1 MVRWGCCS
9 RVASCVPIFKPLQ
22 LPTLTAP
29 VPLVNIAIYSRF
41 LKKEHT
47 TFVQLLIN
55 ALAKREAQVFLYEEY
70 YKSFDQRIDLPAKF
84 YTFQDHESFRQ
95 QSIDVVISLGGDG
108 TILDLV
114 TIVRD
119 TGTPIMG
126 INLGR
131 LGFLAMIEKNRLDQ
145 AIDALYNDSFTT
157 DQRSVLY
164 LESWP
169 PLFGNDNFALNDFT
183 ILKRD
188 TSSMVIIHAYV
199 NGEFLNSYWADGIIV
214 ATPTGST
221 GYSLSCGG
229 PIIFP
234 RSGNFI
240 ITPVA
245 PHNLNVRPIV
255 LSDTAVISFEVEGR
269 AKNFLCTLDSRYE
282 TITTDFQLAVRRAD
296 FSINLLRFTDRN
308 FLYMIRE
315 KLKWGIDSRNY

>member
-1 MVRWGCCS
+1 MQILFDILAQRD
-9 RVASCVPIFKPLQ
+9 AELFIF
-22 LPTLTAP
+22 
-29 VPLVNIAIYSRF
+29 
-41 LKKEHT
+41 
-47 TFVQLLIN
+47 
-55 ALAKREAQVFLYEEY
+55 EEY
-70 YKSFDQRIDLPAKF
+70 YQSFDDRIRIQQKLELFKE
-84 YTFQDHESFRQ
+84 HEDFKAQ
-95 QSIDVVISLGGDG
+95 NIDFMISLGGDG

-119 TGTPIMG
+119 TGVPIMG

-131 LGFLAMIEKNRLDQ
+131 LGFLAMIEKNRIEQ
-145 AIDALYNDSFTT
+145 ALDALYSDSFTL
-157 DQRSVLY
+157 DQRSILY
-164 LESWP
+164 LESSP
-169 PLFGNDNFALNDFT
+169 SIFGDKNFALNDFT

-188 TSSMVIIHAYV
+188 TSSMVIIHTYV

-234 RSGNFI
+234 KSGNFI

-255 LSDTAVISFEVEGR
+255 LSDNAVISFEVEGR

-282 TITTDFQLAVRRAD
+282 TIDTHFQLAVRKAD
-296 FSINLLRFTDRN
+296 FQVNLVRFTDRN

>member
-1 MVRWGCCS
+1 L
-9 RVASCVPIFKPLQ
+9 K
-22 LPTLTAP
+22 
-29 VPLVNIAIYSRF
+29 IAIYSRF
-41 LKKEHT
+41 LKKDHIS
-47 TFVQLLIN
+47 FVQILFDI
-55 ALAKREAQVFLYEEY
+55 LAQRDAELFIFEDY
-70 YKSFDQRIDLPAKF
+70 YKSFDDRIKIQQKLEL
-84 YTFQDHESFRQ
+84 FQEHEDFKAQ
-95 QSIDVVISLGGDG
+95 NIDFMISLGGDG
-108 TILDLV
+108 TILDVV

-119 TGTPIMG
+119 TEVPIMG

-131 LGFLAMIEKNRLDQ
+131 LGFLAMIEKTRIEQ
-145 AIDALYNDSFTT
+145 AFDAIYSDSYTL
-157 DQRSVLY
+157 DQRSILY
-164 LESWP
+164 LESSP
-169 PLFGNDNFALNDFT
+169 SIFGDKNFALNDFT

-188 TSSMVIIHAYV
+188 TSSMVIIHTYV

-234 RSGNFI
+234 KSGNFI

-255 LSDTAVISFEVEGR
+255 LSDNAVISFEVEGR

-282 TITTDFQLAVRRAD
+282 TIDTHFQLAVRKAD
-296 FSINLLRFTDRN
+296 FQVNLVRFTDRN

>member
-1 MVRWGCCS
+1 M
-9 RVASCVPIFKPLQ
+9 K
-22 LPTLTAP
+22 
-29 VPLVNIAIYSRF
+29 IAIYSRF
-41 LKKEHT
+41 LKKDHIS
-47 TFVQLLIN
+47 FVQILFDI
-55 ALAKREAQVFLYEEY
+55 LAQRDAELFIFEDY
-70 YKSFDQRIDLPAKF
+70 YKSFDDQIKIQQKLELFQEHEDFKAQNIDF
-84 YTFQDHESFRQ
+84 M
-95 QSIDVVISLGGDG
+95 ISLGGDG
-108 TILDLV
+108 TILDVV

-119 TGTPIMG
+119 TEVPIMG

-131 LGFLAMIEKNRLDQ
+131 LGFLAMIEKNRIEQ
-145 AIDALYNDSFTT
+145 AFDAIYSDSYTL
-157 DQRSVLY
+157 DQRSILY
-164 LESWP
+164 LESSP
-169 PLFGNDNFALNDFT
+169 SIFGDKNFALNDFT

-188 TSSMVIIHAYV
+188 TSSMVIIHTYV

-234 RSGNFI
+234 KSGNFI

-255 LSDTAVISFEVEGR
+255 LSDNAVISFEVEGR

-282 TITTDFQLAVRRAD
+282 TIDTHFQLAVRKAD
-296 FSINLLRFTDRN
+296 FQVNLVRFTDRN

>member
-1 MVRWGCCS
+1 M
-9 RVASCVPIFKPLQ
+9 K
-22 LPTLTAP
+22 
-29 VPLVNIAIYSRF
+29 IAIYSRF
-41 LKKEHT
+41 LKKDHIS
-47 TFVQLLIN
+47 FVQILFDI
-55 ALAKREAQVFLYEEY
+55 LAQRDAELFIFEEY
-70 YKSFDQRIDLPAKF
+70 YKSFDDRIKIQQKLELFK
-84 YTFQDHESFRQ
+84 DHEDFQ
-95 QSIDVVISLGGDG
+95 AQNIDFMISLGGDG
-108 TILDLV
+108 TILDIV

-119 TGTPIMG
+119 TGVPIMG

-131 LGFLAMIEKNRLDQ
+131 LGFLAMIEKTRIEQALD
-145 AIDALYNDSFTT
+145 AIYSDSYTL
-157 DQRSVLY
+157 DQRSILY
-164 LESWP
+164 LESNP
-169 PLFGNDNFALNDFT
+169 SIFGDKNFALNDFT

-188 TSSMVIIHAYV
+188 TSSMVIIHTYV

-234 RSGNFI
+234 KSGNFI

-255 LSDTAVISFEVEGR
+255 LSDNAVISFEVEGR

-282 TITTDFQLAVRRAD
+282 TIDTHFQLAVRKAD
-296 FSINLLRFTDRN
+296 FQVNLVRFTDRN

>member
-1 MVRWGCCS
+1 L
-9 RVASCVPIFKPLQ
+9 K
-22 LPTLTAP
+22 
-29 VPLVNIAIYSRF
+29 IAIYCRF
-41 LKKEHT
+41 LKKGHIS
-47 TFVQLLIN
+47 FVQALFDS
-55 ALAKREAQVFLYEEY
+55 LAKRDAELFVFEDY
-70 YKSFDQRIDLPAKF
+70 YKSFNDNIKVQQKLQF
-84 YTFQDHESFRQ
+84 FQTHEDFKSNNCDFF
-95 QSIDVVISLGGDG
+95 ITLGGDG
-108 TILDLV
+108 TILDAV

-119 TGTPIMG
+119 TGVPIMG

-131 LGFLAMIEKNRLDQ
+131 LGFLAMIEKTQLELALDSLYNYSY
-145 AIDALYNDSFTT
+145 AIDPRTL
-157 DQRSVLY
+157 LY
-164 LESWP
+164 LESSNP
-169 PLFGNDNFALNDFT
+169 IFQDKNFALNDFT

-188 TSSMVIIHAYV
+188 TSSMVIIHTYV

-234 RSGNFI
+234 NSGNLI

-255 LSDTAVISFEVEGR
+255 LSDNAIISFEVEGR

-282 TITTDFQLAVRRAD
+282 TIDTHFQLAVRKAD
-296 FSINLLRFTDRN
+296 FKINLVRFTDRN

-315 KLKWGIDSRNY
+315 KLKWGIDSRN